1 VRQSERGAWGVM
13 SDPTE
18 GLTAAVLDLLP
29 PDDAG
34 LREELRAFHAL
45 MRDYPERGG
54 KRLRG
59 RLVLLST
66 EAHGGHAEAA
76 VPVAAALEL
85 FQNWVLVHDDIEDD
99 SEERRG
105 QPALHRMVG
114 VPVALNVGDAMHVA
128 MWRALLALQRRDGF
142 DADAI
147 RSEFLTTIERTAEGQ
162 HLDLTWVAEG
172 RFALDEEDYLEM
184 VRLKTAA
191 YTVTGPLRMGAHA
204 SGVPPHEAFA
214 SIGDRL
220 GAAFQIRDDVLN
232 LMPPHEGTPYGK
244 EFAGDL
250 LEGKRTLI
258 LAHLLAHATS
268 DEGDEV
274 VRRLAAPRG
283 ERSDTDVA
291 WILERI
297 ERHGSLR
304 YAQRR
309 AEELASGALADLSE
323 ALAPLPGRAAV
334 ERILSVMG
342 TLVQRTH

>member
-1 VRQSERGAWGVM
+1 MTDLTERIG
-13 SDPTE
+13 
-18 GLTAAVLDLLP
+18 AAVLELLP
-29 PDDAG
+29 PLSDAAA
-34 LREELRAFHAL
+34 RSRRPELRTFHEL
-45 MRDYPERGG
+45 MRVYPERGG

-59 RLVLLST
+59 LLVLLST
-66 EAHGGHAEAA
+66 EAHGGRRDDAL
-76 VPVAAALEL
+76 PVAAALEL

-105 QPALHRMVG
+105 LPALHRQVG
-114 VPVALNVGDAMHVA
+114 LAVALNVGDAMHVA
-128 MWRALLALQRRDGF
+128 MWRALLALARRDDF

-147 RSEFLTTIERTAEGQ
+147 RSEFLTMIERTAEGQ

-172 RFALDEEDYLEM
+172 RFAIHEEDYLEM

-191 YTVTGPLRMGAHA
+191 YTVTSPLRLGAHA
-204 SGVPPHEAFA
+204 AGAPPHDAFGT
-214 SIGDRL
+214 IGDRL